1 VNRIIASVA
10 VILTLI
16 VQAPVDAQQ
25 RRVASRG
32 TTQVRPSQATRTVQA
47 AAPAS
52 RPTSTVVRRSTQS
65 APTVKRAAH
74 DEVVYDEGYA
84 DGGYAEGGSAEG
96 GYVDGGYVDGGYGD
110 GGYADEGIISGG
122 GCQSCGGGGCSSC
135 SVGRSGGFCN
145 TCSAPNQFCI
155 CFPSHG
161 WIQAD
166 YLNWYPSGMHTPPL
180 VTTGNPP
187 NPSQVLY
194 GGGNDILDSGWSGF
208 RIRFGWWLAALPGWG
223 IEGEY
228 VGLGERTESYY
239 QNSTGNPILARP
251 FFNTLTGLEDYQYV
265 AHPGTI
271 SGDIAVDATSRFDG
285 AAVRLRR
292 QLCCKEGCGFSA
304 LCCQT
309 VPTASRL
316 DATLG
321 YRFWELKESLQIQER
336 LVTITPLGKF
346 LITDRF
352 DTRNLFNGAELG
364 VLWQGRRGWWS
375 LDMLMRLGIGNNNQ
389 TVTIAGNTIIN
400 DTQPPASGGLLAQ
413 RTNIGTHERNQ
424 FTMVPEL
431 GATLGYQVTQ
441 RLRAT
446 MGYSLVYMG
455 NVVRPG
461 DQVDL
466 NVNPNLMPPEE
477 VPFSGALRPQ
487 FHFVETDYV
496 IQGLNFGG
504 EFRW

>member
-1 VNRIIASVA
+1 MNRTIASVA
-10 VILTLI
+10 VILTLL

-32 TTQVRPSQATRTVQA
+32 TAQVRPSQATHAVRTT
-47 AAPAS
+47 APAS
-52 RPTSTVVRRSTQS
+52 QPKST
-65 APTVKRAAH
+65 TVLRTAKATPRVARATH
-74 DEVVYDEGYA
+74 DEVVYD
-84 DGGYAEGGSAEG
+84 D
-96 GYVDGGYVDGGYGD
+96 GYVDGGYDGSEYYDD
-110 GGYADEGIISGG
+110 GIVSGG
-122 GCQSCGGGGCSSC
+122 GDDCSSC
-135 SVGRSGGFCN
+135 SVGLIGGGSSCH

-161 WIQAD
+161 WVQAD
-166 YLNWYPSGMHTPPL
+166 YLNWYPSGMRTPPL
-180 VTTGNPP
+180 VTTST
-187 NPSQVLY
+187 PSTIDRAQAGVLELPTTSILF
-194 GGGNDILDSGWSGF
+194 GGDDILDNSWSGF

-223 IEGEY
+223 VEGEY
-228 VGLGERTESYY
+228 VGFGERTESFY
-239 QNSTGNPILARP
+239 QKSDGTPIIARP
-251 FFNTLTGLEDYQYV
+251 FFNSLEGQEDAQLV
-265 AHPGTI
+265 AYPNLI
-271 SGDIAVDATSRFDG
+271 SGDIAVDAISRFDG
-285 AAVRLRR
+285 AAVRFRR
-292 QLCCKEGCGFSA
+292 QMCCQEGCGYSNIS
-304 LCCQT
+304 CQT

-316 DATLG
+316 DTTIG
-321 YRFWELKESLQIQER
+321 YRFWELKESLQVQEQ
-336 LVTITPLGKF
+336 LTTFPPDPGAFDI
-346 LITDRF
+346 IDRF

-389 TVTIAGNTIIN
+389 TVTINGSTAITENGT
-400 DTQPPASGGLLAQ
+400 TTERSGGLLAQ
-413 RTNIGTHERNQ
+413 QGANIGTYERNQ

-466 NVNPNLMPPEE
+466 NVNPTLLPSEN
-477 VPFSGALRPQ
+477 VPFTGPLRPQ
-487 FHFVETDYV
+487 FHFVETDYL